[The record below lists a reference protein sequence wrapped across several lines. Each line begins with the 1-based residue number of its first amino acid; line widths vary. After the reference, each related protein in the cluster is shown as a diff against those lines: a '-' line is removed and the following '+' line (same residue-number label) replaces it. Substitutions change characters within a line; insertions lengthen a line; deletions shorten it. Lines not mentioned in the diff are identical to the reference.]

1 MNSDTPHSNIGTT
14 NNYFFNLASRL
25 ATPTISNNNTN
36 NRVTAGEIELIQNAL
51 QPSSN
56 NISIE
61 HLTSCGSQSTLSQP
75 TSFDLSNMLSRN
87 DYQNLLK
94 ILGKNINTNNHQQ
107 SSNNL
112 LSNNSN
118 HFKIPTIPSHLQI
131 DNTIDQQQK
140 LLQQKLFI
148 HQLQQIPPS
157 TNTYKDNCPPVSNG
171 LLEQHIILMNA
182 INSSVDRNSFN
193 NTLSSNNNLLNKN
206 GKSNIGEKNS
216 SLEELEILSQTGASS
231 IVENVQNCY
240 QINNEPNNNNNN
252 NNKILPR
259 NIFTFNQS
267 NEKSSNSLLQ
277 QIANNNYQEENMD
290 IQQSNNIINN
300 DDKVEKIDIEPL
312 KGELTAFPYYPTHY
326 MRGTQ
331 IQLYDGTSK
340 PVNMMV
346 LEDFKNS
353 LANMKEVE
361 LNYGIVLTINQID
374 NSGNVDNLRNTQIQ
388 YRLNFK
394 MVGSSSTVTVNAV
407 SEFPFFEQSH
417 GWSSCN
423 PIRSLSVYGLECRK
437 LQIGDVCLIA
447 TPKPNIKESLNED
460 TVSINNNI
468 NNNNNIFKQP
478 NLQCI
483 TNSIEKN
490 FSHPS
495 PSSVA
500 SKQYTGTSSSI
511 NNLEQLFHQKLHNPS
526 SIFPKETIPYNI
538 TSIFSQGTSPFAFRH
553 LEQMNNSQF
562 HRNIQHNQLSDFNQ
576 SHTIQEHLQNNI
588 NFNNNCSSIKKRKY
602 SSDV

>member
-14 NNYFFNLASRL
+14 NNYFFNLASQL

-36 NRVTAGEIELIQNAL
+36 NRVAAGEIELIQNAL

-56 NISIE
+56 NTILE
-61 HLTSCGSQSTLSQP
+61 HLTSCGSQSTLTQP
-75 TSFDLSNMLSRN
+75 ISYDLSNMLSRN

-94 ILGKNINTNNHQQ
+94 ILGKNINTNSQQ
-107 SSNNL
+107 NSSNNL
-112 LSNNSN
+112 LSNNSG
-118 HFKIPTIPSHLQI
+118 HFKIPTLPSHIQI
-131 DNTIDQQQK
+131 ENSIDQQQK

-148 HQLQQIPPS
+148 HQLQQIPP
-157 TNTYKDNCPPVSNG
+157 TTTTYKDNCSPVSNG
-171 LLEQHIILMNA
+171 LFEQHMILMNA
-182 INSSVDRNSFN
+182 INSSVDINPLN
-193 NTLSSNNNLLNKN
+193 NPLSSNNNLLSRSGKN
-206 GKSNIGEKNS
+206 NIGEKNS
-216 SLEELEILSQTGASS
+216 SLEQLERLSQTGASS

-240 QINNEPNNNNNN
+240 QINNEPNNNN
-252 NNKILPR
+252 KILPR

-267 NEKSSNSLLQ
+267 NEKNSNSLLQ
-277 QIANNNYQEENMD
+277 QIANNNYQEESMD
-290 IQQSNNIINN
+290 RQLTNITNG
-300 DDKVEKIDIEPL
+300 DDKTEKIDIEPL

-374 NSGNVDNLRNTQIQ
+374 VSGNFDNLRNTQIQ
-388 YRLNFK
+388 YKLNFK

-423 PIRSLSVYGLECRK
+423 PVRSLSVYGLECRK
-437 LQIGDVCLIA
+437 LQTGDVCLIA
-447 TPKPNIKESLNED
+447 TPKPNIKESLNDD
-460 TVSINNNI
+460 TVSLNNNI

-478 NLQCI
+478 NHQCI
-483 TNSIEKN
+483 KNSIEKN
-490 FSHPS
+490 FSYPS

-500 SKQYTGTSSSI
+500 SNQYTGTSSSI
-511 NNLEQLFHQKLHNPS
+511 NNLEHLFQQKLHNPS

-538 TSIFSQGTSPFAFRH
+538 TSIFSQGTSPFSFRH
-553 LEQMNNSQF
+553 LEQVNNCQL
-562 HRNIQHNQLSDFNQ
+562 HKNVQQNQLSDFHQ
-576 SHTIQEHLQNNI
+576 SHSIQEHLQNNT
-588 NFNNNCSSIKKRKY
+588 NFNDGSSSIKKRKY
-602 SSDV
+602 SSDM